1 MSIKIEHELC
11 VGCGQCREVCPGNLL
26 YAAAAGKTAIRNPKD
41 CWGCTSCLKE
51 CNYKAI
57 QYYLGAD
64 MGGRGSRLSI
74 RRVGDVLNWTVVR
87 PDGRETVISVDKKQ
101 ANAY

>member
-1 MSIKIEHELC
+1 MSIRIDRELC
-11 VGCGQCREVCPGNLL
+11 AGCGRCREVCPGNLL
-26 YAAAAGKTAIRNPKD
+26 YAAESGKTEIRNPKD

-51 CNYKAI
+51 CNFNAV

-74 RRVGDVLNWTVVR
+74 RREGDVLNWTAVR
-87 PDGRETVISVDKKQ
+87 PDGQKTVISVDKKQ